1 MRFALAAMLM
11 ASVAQLF
18 VVSAEASPDSYR
30 LSGKAYSVRSG
41 DPTSGVTLVAYVVIS
56 QGQELIS
63 KSVAQDTTG
72 DNGLFALVVSKTVPL
87 VDVRISVIPQD
98 LCGDV
103 RLVGVVGVGV
113 ATSYA
118 RRGLTPTFEPTLPPP
133 EATPRDVAQTFEIW
147 GWTDTA
153 DPCGWRLGSTD
164 LFKEREAE

>member
-1 MRFALAAMLM
+1 MRFALAAMLV

-30 LSGKAYSVRSG
+30 LAGKAYSAHSG
-41 DPTSGVTLVAYVVIS
+41 GPASGVTLVAYVVIS
-56 QGQELIS
+56 QGQEVIS
-63 KSVAQDTTG
+63 KPVAQDTTG

-87 VDVRISVIPQD
+87 VDVRILVIPQD

-103 RLVGVVGVGV
+103 RLVGVVGV

-133 EATPRDVAQTFEIW
+133 PEATPRDVAQTFEIW
-147 GWTDTA
+147 GWTETA
-153 DPCGWRLGSTD
+153 DPCGWRLGETD